1 MKFDELLEQ
10 IEDDSDPEFLYKYF
24 RGISLNELNEI
35 IATKRVLPSSDLI
48 PFDNEVLEYAI
59 GEDYGDM
66 SQEDID
72 DWIMG
77 VVWWYDG
84 SLKSVKGGVNLTTDF
99 DNAKGYGDYVIAVV
113 IENGEVADVS
123 DSHSFAKNANDVKVS
138 AIYDVQNEKWLD
150 KEDIAR
156 IKKQSLTD

>member
-10 IEDDSDPEFLYKYF
+10 IQDDSDPEFLYKYF

-113 IENGEVADVS
+113 IEN
-123 DSHSFAKNANDVKVS
+123 
-138 AIYDVQNEKWLD
+138 
-150 KEDIAR
+150 
-156 IKKQSLTD
+156 